1 LNEATK
7 ITPARMA
14 ILGVGWFGAQVFW
27 AFHAGSMP
35 LFLKNFTD
43 SKFTIALVLS
53 LAGITGLIVPPS
65 VGYLSDRTFTR
76 FGRRTPYIIFGILGA
91 LICVLSLPHAAA
103 LSSIGL
109 ISGLMYFLFRTAETP
124 YLCLLPDITPP
135 QQRSTASGIMNLVGS
150 IGLISFFAV
159 SALIWDEHPN
169 AVFFIVAAVIS
180 SSILIAIALIREP
193 QVPHETAP
201 ETVNPLAYLRG
212 LGREINVLKFF
223 AAQFCWWLAF
233 WMVSTFAVL
242 FVVQEL
248 NVAEGRSFLVLMV
261 FAIVATLAMLPIG
274 MLGDRL
280 GRKGILSCMLAFWA
294 LTQILLGL
302 SQNFTH
308 VLITLGLS
316 AIPYAAILAV
326 GYAFLLD
333 LIPEERTAEFVG
345 ISTLSM
351 AAAQICGPMIGGQ
364 LIDMLGYRS
373 IFPCA
378 AGFLVIGLALLQ
390 FVRPRGGTEPSAG
403 S

>member
-1 LNEATK
+1 
-7 ITPARMA
+7 
-14 ILGVGWFGAQVFW
+14 
-27 AFHAGSMP
+27 
-35 LFLKNFTD
+35 
-43 SKFTIALVLS
+43 
-53 LAGITGLIVPPS
+53 
-65 VGYLSDRTFTR
+65 
-76 FGRRTPYIIFGILGA
+76 
-91 LICVLSLPHAAA
+91 
-103 LSSIGL
+103 
-109 ISGLMYFLFRTAETP
+109 MYFLFRTAETP

-212 LGREINVLKFF
+212 LGREINVLK
-223 AAQFCWWLAF
+223 
-233 WMVSTFAVL
+233 
-242 FVVQEL
+242 
-248 NVAEGRSFLVLMV
+248 VAEGRSFLVLMV